1 VTALS
6 RDQFLALVA
15 DVRPELHRF
24 CARMTG
30 SIADGE
36 DVVQDT
42 LLRAFDALRDVPE
55 VPNLRPWLFRIA
67 RNRAIDHLRS
77 YDQRMRDPLD
87 DTDEP
92 TSTED
97 PEDALA
103 RDEAVRVA
111 WFVELPAVQ
120 RSCVILKDVLGHSID
135 EIADLTSLSVSAA
148 KAAVH
153 RGRVRLREVQQ
164 RAAAEPPPVRVGS
177 PTTTRYAALF
187 NARDWDG
194 VRAMLAEDVRLHVV
208 DIGKRAGRA
217 EVGSY
222 FTNYARF
229 TGWRMA
235 PAWLDG
241 REVLAVFQDGREG
254 PAYFVELEVRGDQI
268 AGIRD
273 FRHIPYIARE
283 ARFEE

>member
-1 VTALS
+1 MNH
-6 RDQFLALVA
+6 DEFLALVA
-15 DVRPELHRF
+15 GVRPALHRF

-30 SIADGE
+30 SVADGE

-42 LLRAFDALRDVPE
+42 LLRAFDALRELAE
-55 VPNLRPWLFRIA
+55 VPPLRPWLFRIA

-87 DTDEP
+87 DADEP
-92 TSTED
+92 SATDD

-103 RDEAVRVA
+103 RAEAVRAAVA
-111 WFVELPAVQ
+111 WFVELPPAQ

-135 EIADLTSLSVSAA
+135 EIAELTSLSVSAA

-153 RGRVRLREVQQ
+153 RGRIRLRAVQR
-164 RAAAEPPPVRVGS
+164 RAAAEPAPVRTGS
-177 PTTTRYAALF
+177 AATARYAAMF

-194 VRAMLAEDVRLHVV
+194 VRSLLADDVKLHVV
-208 DIGKRAGRA
+208 DIARRAGKA
-217 EVGSY
+217 EVGNY
-222 FTNYARF
+222 FSNYARF
-229 TGWRMA
+229 TGWRVA

-241 REVLAVFQDGREG
+241 REVLAVYQDDRAE
-254 PAYFVELEVRGDQI
+254 PTYFVEIEWRGDQI

-273 FRHIPYIARE
+273 FRHIPYIAQD
-283 ARFEE
+283 ARFER